1 MSDNFNKAG
10 IGIDDNN
17 GLPPLDD
24 MYKPPKRDDMGFSQ
38 PSGLPPLNPERD
50 DVRSQNGSPYYA
62 DGSIPPFFGESKDN
76 GGQPNGLPSL
86 NGQPVQP
93 QPNSGNVPPQY
104 NAPQNVPPQYAQ
116 PYNAPQGNVQPQ
128 YIQAYATRQFSEYDL
143 MVEGGRK
150 IAKVIGIILIVCS
163 LLSLFSSVTSNVD
176 HSQGSAYALGQTFG
190 LLIENII
197 PQVLNIYL
205 AVCFMKGGNKSR
217 IFFGVIYLLAIIAV
231 LAIIVFTVI
240 GSAAFGAQ
248 VASFVSLGMGVLLLI
263 LLPSLA
269 LMGFIVWG
277 TLFSKK
283 VKAYCGALN

>member
-1 MSDNFNKAG
+1 MSDNFNKTG

-24 MYKPPKRDDMGFSQ
+24 MYKPPKRDDMGLSQ
-38 PSGLPPLNPERD
+38 PSGLPPLNPEKEEAA
-50 DVRSQNGSPYYA
+50 YYA

-76 GGQPNGLPSL
+76 GGQPNGLPPL

-248 VASFVSLGMGVLLLI
+248 VASFVSLGMGVLMLI

>member
-1 MSDNFNKAG
+1 MSDNFNKTG

-17 GLPPLDD
+17 GLPPLGD

-38 PSGLPPLNPERD
+38 PSGLPPLNPEKEEAA
-50 DVRSQNGSPYYA
+50 YYA

-76 GGQPNGLPSL
+76 GGQPNGLPPL

-104 NAPQNVPPQYAQ
+104 NAPQNVSPQYAQ
-116 PYNAPQGNVQPQ
+116 PQNIQPQ

-248 VASFVSLGMGVLLLI
+248 VASFVSLGMGVLMLI

>member
-1 MSDNFNKAG
+1 MSDNFNKTG
-10 IGIDDNN
+10 IGIDDNT
-17 GLPPLDD
+17 GLPPLGD
-24 MYKPPKRDDMGFSQ
+24 MYKPPKRDDMVFSQ
-38 PSGLPPLNPERD
+38 PSGLPPLNPEKEEAA
-50 DVRSQNGSPYYA
+50 YYA

-76 GGQPNGLPSL
+76 GGQSNGLPPL

-104 NAPQNVPPQYAQ
+104 NAPQNVSPQYAQ
-116 PYNAPQGNVQPQ
+116 PQNIQPQ

-217 IFFGVIYLLAIIAV
+217 IFFGVIYLIALIAV
-231 LAIIVFTVI
+231 IAIVVFTVS
-240 GSAAFGAQ
+240 GAGALLGAQ
-248 VASFVSLGMGVLLLI
+248 AATIVGLGMGFILLI
-263 LLPSLA
+263 MLPSIA
-269 LMGFIVWG
+269 LMVFIIWG

-283 VKAYCGALN
+283 VKAYCGALH

>member
-1 MSDNFNKAG
+1 MSDNFNKTG

-76 GGQPNGLPSL
+76 GGQPNGLPPL

-116 PYNAPQGNVQPQ
+116 PQNNPPQ

-163 LLSLFSSVTSNVD
+163 VLSLISSVGTKVDFDKGTS
-176 HSQGSAYALGQTFG
+176 YAVWQFFKYAV
-190 LLIENII
+190 
-197 PQVLNIYL
+197 PQALNIYL
-205 AVCFMKGGNKSR
+205 SVCFMKGGNKSR

>member
-1 MSDNFNKAG
+1 MSDPFNKS
-10 IGIDDNN
+10 DSNEN
-17 GLPPLDD
+17 SGLPSLGD
-24 MYKPPKRDDMGFSQ
+24 MYKPPKKDDMIPQ
-38 PSGLPPLNPERD
+38 KPNSGLPPLNSVKEEA
-50 DVRSQNGSPYYA
+50 QYYA
-62 DGSIPPFFGESKDN
+62 DGSIPPFFGKSRDN
-76 GGQPNGLPSL
+76 EEPKSVHQQTQDSAAPQVENMTR
-86 NGQPVQP
+86 QPVT
-93 QPNSGNVPPQY
+93 
-104 NAPQNVPPQYAQ
+104 PQNNMQQ
-116 PYNAPQGNVQPQ
+116 LVQPQ
-128 YIQAYATRQFSEYDL
+128 YIQAYATRTFSEQDML
-143 MVEGGRK
+143 AEEGRK

-190 LLIENII
+190 LIIKNII

-248 VASFVSLGMGVLLLI
+248 VASFVSLGMGVLILI

>member
-1 MSDNFNKAG
+1 MSNDFNKTG

-24 MYKPPKRDDMGFSQ
+24 MYKPPKKDDMGFSQ

-50 DVRSQNGSPYYA
+50 DMRSQNGSPYYA
-62 DGSIPPFFGESKDN
+62 DGSIPPFFGQSRDN
-76 GGQPNGLPSL
+76 GGQPSGLPPL
-86 NGQPVQP
+86 NGQPGQP
-93 QPNSGNVPPQY
+93 QPYNGNVPPQY

-116 PYNAPQGNVQPQ
+116 PYNAPQNVPPQ

-143 MVEGGRK
+143 MAEDGRK

-163 LLSLFSSVTSNVD
+163 VLSLISSVSTKVNFD
-176 HSQGSAYALGQTFG
+176 NGTAYAMWQFFKYA
-190 LLIENII
+190 I
-197 PQVLNIYL
+197 PQALNIYL
-205 AVCFMKGGNKSR
+205 SVCFMKGGNKSR

-231 LAIIVFTVI
+231 LAIILFTVI

-248 VASFVSLGMGVLLLI
+248 VASFVSLGMGVLLLVM
-263 LLPSLA
+263 LPSLA

-283 VKAYCGALN
+283 VKAYCGAL

>member
-1 MSDNFNKAG
+1 MSDNFNKTG

-24 MYKPPKRDDMGFSQ
+24 MYKPPKRDDMGLSQ
-38 PSGLPPLNPERD
+38 PSGLPPLNPEKEEAA
-50 DVRSQNGSPYYA
+50 YYA

-76 GGQPNGLPSL
+76 GGQPNGLPPL

-163 LLSLFSSVTSNVD
+163 VLSLISSVGTKVDFDKGTS
-176 HSQGSAYALGQTFG
+176 YAVWQFFKYAV
-190 LLIENII
+190 
-197 PQVLNIYL
+197 PQALNIYL
-205 AVCFMKGGNKSR
+205 SVCFMKGGNKSR

-248 VASFVSLGMGVLLLI
+248 VASFVSLGMGVLMLI

>member
-1 MSDNFNKAG
+1 MSDNFNKTG

-38 PSGLPPLNPERD
+38 PSGLPPLNPEKEEAA
-50 DVRSQNGSPYYA
+50 YYA

-76 GGQPNGLPSL
+76 GGQPNGLPPL

-93 QPNSGNVPPQY
+93 QPYNGNVPPQY

-116 PYNAPQGNVQPQ
+116 PQNIPPQ

-248 VASFVSLGMGVLLLI
+248 VASFVSLGMGVLMLI

>member
-1 MSDNFNKAG
+1 MSDNFNKTG

-24 MYKPPKRDDMGFSQ
+24 MYKPPKRDDMGLSQ
-38 PSGLPPLNPERD
+38 PSGLPPLNPEKEEAA
-50 DVRSQNGSPYYA
+50 YYA

-116 PYNAPQGNVQPQ
+116 PQNIPPQ

-163 LLSLFSSVTSNVD
+163 VLSLISSVGTKVDFDKGTS
-176 HSQGSAYALGQTFG
+176 YAVWQFFKYAV
-190 LLIENII
+190 
-197 PQVLNIYL
+197 PQALNIYL
-205 AVCFMKGGNKSR
+205 SVCFMKGGNKSR

>member
-1 MSDNFNKAG
+1 MSNDFNKTG

-24 MYKPPKRDDMGFSQ
+24 MYKPPKKDDMGFSQ

-50 DVRSQNGSPYYA
+50 DMRSQNGSPYYA
-62 DGSIPPFFGESKDN
+62 DGSIPPFFGQSRDN
-76 GGQPNGLPSL
+76 GGQPSGLPPL
-86 NGQPVQP
+86 NGQPGQP
-93 QPNSGNVPPQY
+93 QPYNGNVPPQY

-116 PYNAPQGNVQPQ
+116 PQNVPPQ

-143 MVEGGRK
+143 MAEDGRK

-163 LLSLFSSVTSNVD
+163 VLSLISSVSTKVNFD
-176 HSQGSAYALGQTFG
+176 NGTAYAMWQFFKYA
-190 LLIENII
+190 I
-197 PQVLNIYL
+197 PQALNIYL
-205 AVCFMKGGNKSR
+205 SVCFMKGGNKSR

-231 LAIIVFTVI
+231 LAIILFTVI
-240 GSAAFGAQ
+240 GSAAFGTQ
-248 VASFVSLGMGVLLLI
+248 VASFVSLGMGVLLLVM
-263 LLPSLA
+263 LPSLA

-283 VKAYCGALN
+283 VKAYCGAL

>member
-17 GLPPLDD
+17 GLPTLGD
-24 MYKPPKRDDMGFSQ
+24 MYTPPKRDDMVLSQ
-38 PSGLPPLNPERD
+38 PSGLPPLNPEKEEAA
-50 DVRSQNGSPYYA
+50 YYA

-104 NAPQNVPPQYAQ
+104 NAPQNVPPQNAQ
-116 PYNAPQGNVQPQ
+116 PQNIPPQ

-248 VASFVSLGMGVLLLI
+248 VASFVSLGMGVLMLI